1 MAKRSSKRWTVMPN
15 LLFGLTGFNN
25 LSAKIYTKKTIFKII
40 LMKKVLFPL
49 FSVSVIALFIAVSP
63 MSSCTKDVEKIVTDT
78 VFKCNTGPLGLW
90 EGDFLTSQVS
100 HPPGYVAFVL
110 YSDSTISRRTKN
122 PTADIYHRG
131 RWKMTGNKITFTDTT
146 LNFTSVVIQNGSF
159 DYNASTNTLMNGTW
173 QQTGANLSGTFS
185 TMQKIK

>member
-1 MAKRSSKRWTVMPN
+1 
-15 LLFGLTGFNN
+15 
-25 LSAKIYTKKTIFKII
+25 
-40 LMKKVLFPL
+40 MKKALFPL
-49 FSVSVIALFIAVSP
+49 FSVSVIALCIAVSP
-63 MSSCTKDVEKIVTDT
+63 MSSCTKDVDKTITDT
-78 VFKCNTGPLGLW
+78 VYKCNTSPLGLW

-100 HPPGYVAFVL
+100 HAPGYVAFVL

-122 PTADIYHRG
+122 PTADIYHKG

-159 DYNASTNTLMNGTW
+159 DYNADNNTLRNGTW
-173 QQTGANLSGTFS
+173 QQTAANLSGTFS